1 MMTRLDRARWF
12 QLAGACLLAPDPN
25 TLKAPLESLRETT
38 WGEEAGRLLQWL
50 ETGDP
55 LDLQREFVRL
65 FLSPTGAV
73 LPPWQSAR
81 DDPPRLMGPAHE
93 SAARWFARW
102 GVAPRAPGEPAD
114 HLGLLLNFAGFLLE
128 QAASAEDLA
137 AFHQD
142 HLAWVPA
149 FCERMAAEARHP
161 FLVHLAILT
170 GRLTAERLDAAA
182 P

>member
-12 QLAGACLLAPDPN
+12 QMAGAGFLSPDAN
-25 TLKAPLESLRETT
+25 VLKAPLDSLRETE
-38 WGEEAGRLLQWL
+38 WGEEASRLLQWL
-50 ETGDP
+50 ESGDP

-81 DDPPRLMGPAHE
+81 EDPPRLMGPAHE
-93 SAARWFARW
+93 SATRWFARW
-102 GVAPRAPGEPAD
+102 GVAPRTPGEPAD

-128 QAASAEDLA
+128 QEASAEELA

-142 HLAWVPA
+142 HLTWVPA
-149 FCERMAAEARHP
+149 FCERVAAEARHP
-161 FLVHLAILT
+161 FLAHLASLA
-170 GRLTAERLDAAA
+170 GRLTAQRLEETA

>member
-1 MMTRLDRARWF
+1 MMSRLDRARWF
-12 QLAGACLLAPDPN
+12 QLAGAGFLAPDAE
-25 TLKAPLESLRETT
+25 TLKTPLETLKETS
-38 WGEEAGRLLQWL
+38 WGEDADRLLQAL
-50 ETGDP
+50 AGDP
-55 LDLQREFVRL
+55 LDLQRDFVRL

-128 QAASAEDLA
+128 QEASAEELA
-137 AFHQD
+137 AFHQE
-142 HLAWVPA
+142 HLGWVPP
-149 FCERMAAEARHP
+149 FCERIAAEARHP
-161 FLVHLAILT
+161 FLVHLAKLA
-170 GRLTAERLDAAA
+170 GRLAAEPLDSAA